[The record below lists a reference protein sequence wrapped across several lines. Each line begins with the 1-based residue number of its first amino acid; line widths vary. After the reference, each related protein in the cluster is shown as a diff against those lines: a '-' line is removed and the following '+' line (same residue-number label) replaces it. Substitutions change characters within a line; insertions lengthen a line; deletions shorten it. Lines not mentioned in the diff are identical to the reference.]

1 MKHEVSVVSF
11 VLCFSYSNLGMLVFH
26 DKVGRV
32 SAYFKQEDNSGQDLV
47 TSVMKDTY
55 IVVAVFCN
63 LLLLSVC
70 TC

>member
-11 VLCFSYSNLGMLVFH
+11 VLCFSYSNLGMLVFR

-32 SAYFKQEDNSGQDLV
+32 SAFKQEDNPGQDLV

-55 IVVAVFCN
+55 IVVVVFCN

-70 TC
+70 MC